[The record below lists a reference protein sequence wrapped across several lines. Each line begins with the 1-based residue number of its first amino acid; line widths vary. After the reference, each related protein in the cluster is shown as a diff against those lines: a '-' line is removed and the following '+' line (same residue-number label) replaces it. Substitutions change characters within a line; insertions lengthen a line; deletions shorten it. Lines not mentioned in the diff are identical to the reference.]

1 MMNAPLCSEHRISM
15 EWKKTTF
22 EYDESGIIVRVPD
35 VPAWVCPHGDDVSF
49 TPEVTDQLILTVRE
63 LVETAK
69 RAQRR
74 RPQLHQYVVQVSP
87 S

>member
-1 MMNAPLCSEHRISM
+1 M
-15 EWKKTTF
+15 EWATTTF
-22 EYDESGIIVRVPD
+22 EYSQGGVTVRVPG

-63 LVETAK
+63 LVEAAK
-69 RAQRR
+69 RAQQR
-74 RPQLHQYVVQVSP
+74 RPQFRQYIVQVSA